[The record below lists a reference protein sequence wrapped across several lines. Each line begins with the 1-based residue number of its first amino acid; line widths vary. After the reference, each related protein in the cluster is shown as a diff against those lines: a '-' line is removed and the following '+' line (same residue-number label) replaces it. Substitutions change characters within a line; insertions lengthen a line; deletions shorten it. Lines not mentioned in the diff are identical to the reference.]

1 MTLPQSASAKQEMWT
16 AQTRYLHIAI
26 VCAATIFGYPAVAQG
41 VQCVFEFPEG
51 VAVEIEA

>member
-1 MTLPQSASAKQEMWT
+1 MTLPQSAPAKQDMSK
-16 AQTRYLHIAI
+16 AQTRYLHVAI
-26 VCAATIFGYPAVAQG
+26 VCAATIFGYTAVAQG